1 MKKIFILMSLI
12 ICFMIKADEFSFKE
26 DGFGH
31 GFVYETEYYKEQ
43 HKMEEL
49 LDAIRKVESQNGKY
63 LTGKNKEF
71 GPYQMKNI
79 VIDDVNRILCKNIYE
94 YKDAMNEEKS
104 REICRFYIDYWA
116 GKAGL
121 RGNIEAMARIWN
133 GGPKGYKKESTIKYW
148 NKIKEALDVN
158 D

>member
-1 MKKIFILMSLI
+1 MKKYLFLILLVV
-12 ICFMIKADEFSFKE
+12 CFVIKADEF
-26 DGFGH
+26 GH
-31 GFVYETEYYKEQ
+31 GLVYETEYYMEQ

-63 LTGKNKEF
+63 LIGKNKEF

-79 VIDDVNRILCKNIYE
+79 VIDDVNRILGKNIYE
-94 YKDAMNEEKS
+94 YKDSMDEGKS
-104 REICRFYIDYWA
+104 REICRIYVDYWA

-121 RGNIEAMARIWN
+121 RNNIEAMARIWN

-148 NKIKEALDVN
+148 NKIKEVLYVN
-158 D
+158 N